1 MHGRNA
7 QQLTKRQEYIKVHVF
22 YKRGKD
28 KNKDFE
34 NSTLFDF
41 LHFYLGPILFL
52 SFWAI
57 FTFIF
62 LSQLCL
68 FHGFIDLVEIPTIF
82 AQIFFS
88 AICVLIF
95 LQYDMFVEELNSV
108 FFLDYKFSFIID
120 ASSLIHEI
128 IHGHIFEKFQDV
140 KRWEVWVVNK
150 GSNKGS
156 FKCFGYVPENVRF
169 PNFIIKIM
177 ICELFHLIHDLI
189 SSFFDLDVYY
199 IFDYLKEFFTMEKI
213 CIKEL
218 KTQIKQIKARK
229 TRN

>member
-41 LHFYLGPILFL
+41 LHFHLGTILF
-52 SFWAI
+52 
-57 FTFIF
+57 FIF
-62 LSQLCL
+62 FAISFFTLLIQLCL
-68 FHGFIDLVEIPTIF
+68 FYGFIDLIEIPIIF
-82 AQIFFS
+82 AQISILTGSTIIFF
-88 AICVLIF
+88 
-95 LQYDMFVEELNSV
+95 QYAMFFEELNSV
-108 FFLDYKFSFIID
+108 FPLDYKFSFIID

-140 KRWEVWVVNK
+140 KKWEIWVVD
-150 GSNKGS
+150 KGS

-169 PNFIIKIM
+169 PNFIIKLM

-189 SSFFDLDVYY
+189 SSFFDVYY
-199 IFDYLKEFFTMEKI
+199 FFNYIKEFFTMEKI

>member
-28 KNKDFE
+28 KNKDIK
-34 NSTLFDF
+34 NPTLFDF
-41 LHFYLGPILFL
+41 LHFYLGPILYL
-52 SFWAI
+52 SFWPI

-62 LSQLCL
+62 LTQLCL
-68 FHGFIDLVEIPTIF
+68 FYGFIDLAEIPTFF
-82 AQIFFS
+82 AQISILMGSFIIFF
-88 AICVLIF
+88 
-95 LQYDMFVEELNSV
+95 QYTIFVEECNSV
-108 FFLDYKFSFIID
+108 FYLDYKFSFIID

-156 FKCFGYVPENVRF
+156 FKCFGYFPENVRF
-169 PNFIIKIM
+169 PNFIIKLM
-177 ICELFHLIHDLI
+177 ICELFHLTHDLI
-189 SSFFDLDVYY
+189 SSFFDLDVYSL
-199 IFDYLKEFFTMEKI
+199 FDYIKEFFTMEKI

-229 TRN
+229 A